1 MEGKW
6 YVPLLTL
13 FILFISSQAQ
23 GIFREEV
30 IHSGSYYYGTGTA
43 INPKEAKAIALE
55 ELISQ
60 ISTYVV
66 SNYQSKISEANKNL
80 SEKVTSVLKTYSMAK
95 LKDLHS
101 NIEELPDGRFKAFCY
116 IKKSKVNQIF
126 NLRRKLIQAIARR
139 SQHHEEQGNLPAA
152 LKLNYYALILM
163 NSLPDEL
170 VQVDS
175 VNYTLKIPEAINRI
189 LQGVRFKLVRNALA
203 NHVRTI
209 TLKITYHN
217 HPVSTLDFSFWDGQH
232 LIEARAMDGMATVKL
247 FGSASEIQSLK
258 IKIKYDYYDERK
270 EYAVI
275 NDLWNLVKKPLFKN
289 NSRIIDLTAHPSNP
303 AGPLNKGIVLHA
315 DIMDFLSGNTL
326 KVAHQVPN
334 TIVKKIHS
342 ETNRLISLLKSNRL
356 EEIDKFFG
364 DNSTLRNKYLNY
376 VRFNDPEVQPDTC
389 TIYVIPD
396 KDGYELRRIP
406 ILQKYPTIHKFVTQY
421 LVLDFSPTG
430 ALQDLNV
437 SINQNLYR
445 HFMKVGKRDND
456 WPNRQEIIKFIEHYR
471 TDYLTRDI
479 PDLNMLFADDALIIV
494 GHRIQRRQLPDDF
507 HYTRI
512 NASQPEYELL
522 RLTKKQYLWRLK
534 QVFDRQEDIF
544 LNFKSFDIVR
554 TNKPNYVYGVEMRQ
568 SYFSTTYADE
578 GYLFLLFDFYYN
590 NPTIYVRTWQP
601 NPKNAEELVRTSNFK
616 IHH

>member
-1 MEGKW
+1 MIGKW
-6 YVPLLTL
+6 YIPALMLLSL
-13 FILFISSQAQ
+13 SVFLGAQEVSQE
-23 GIFREEV
+23 GIM
-30 IHSGSYYYGTGTA
+30 HSGAYYYGSGTA

-55 ELISQ
+55 ELVSQ

-66 SNYQSKISEANKNL
+66 SDYQSKINEADKDL
-80 SEKVTSVLKTYSMAK
+80 TEKVTSVLKTYSMAK
-95 LKDLHS
+95 LKDLQS
-101 NIEELPDGRFKAFCY
+101 IIDELPDGRFKAFCY

-139 SQHHEEQGNLPAA
+139 SRHYEERGNLSAA

-163 NSLPDEL
+163 NSLPDEV

-175 VNYTLKIPEAINRI
+175 INYTLAIPEAINRI
-189 LQGVRFKLVRNALA
+189 LQGIRFKLVRNDL
-203 NHVRTI
+203 NNQVRTI
-209 TLKITYHN
+209 TLKITYHD
-217 HPVSTLDFSFWDGQH
+217 HPVSTLDFSFWDGKN

-247 FGSASEIQSLK
+247 FGSATRMQSLK

-275 NDLWNLVKKPLFKN
+275 NDLWDLVKKPLFKN
-289 NSRIIDLTAHPSNP
+289 NSRTIDLTTHSMHSSNRI
-303 AGPLNKGIVLHA
+303 AVLRSETKNFLSLNK
-315 DIMDFLSGNTL
+315 F
-326 KVAHQVPN
+326 KVAPQVPD
-334 TIVKKIHS
+334 TIVEKICA
-342 ETNRLISLLKSNRL
+342 ETNRLISLLKSTQL
-356 EEIDKFFG
+356 TEKDELFKDKPI
-364 DNSTLRNKYLNY
+364 LQKKYSDY
-376 VRFNDPEVQPDTC
+376 VRFNKPEPLPDTS
-389 TIYVIPD
+389 TIYISPI

-406 ILQKYPTIHKFVTQY
+406 VLQKYPSIHKFVTQY

-437 SINQNLYR
+437 SINQDLYN
-445 HFMKVGKRDND
+445 HFMQVGQQGND
-456 WPNRQEIIKFIEHYR
+456 WPNRQEIIKFIERYR
-471 TDYLTRDI
+471 TDYLTRNI
-479 PDLNMLFADDALIIV
+479 PDLDMMFADDALIIV
-494 GHRIQRRQLPDDF
+494 GHRIRRRQLPDDF

-512 NASQPEYELL
+512 NANQPEYELL
-522 RLTKKQYLWRLK
+522 RLTKKQYLSRLK

-544 LNFKSFDIVR
+544 LNFESFDIVR

-590 NPTIYVRTWQP
+590 NPTIYVRAWQP
-601 NPKNAEELVRTSNFK
+601 NPKSAAELVRTSNFK

>member
-1 MEGKW
+1 MIGKW
-6 YVPLLTL
+6 YIPVLMLLGL
-13 FILFISSQAQ
+13 SVFLGAQEVSQE
-23 GIFREEV
+23 GIM
-30 IHSGSYYYGTGTA
+30 HSGAYYYGSGTA

-55 ELISQ
+55 ELVGQ

-66 SNYQSKISEANKNL
+66 SDYQSKINEADKDL
-80 SEKVTSVLKTYSMAK
+80 TEKVTSVLKTYSMAK
-95 LKDLHS
+95 LKDLQS
-101 NIEELPDGRFKAFCY
+101 TIDELPDGRFKAFCY

-139 SQHHEEQGNLPAA
+139 SRHYEERGNLSAA

-163 NSLPDEL
+163 NSLPDEV

-175 VNYTLKIPEAINRI
+175 INYTLTIPEAINRI
-189 LQGVRFKLVRNALA
+189 LQGIRFKLVRNTSA
-203 NHVRTI
+203 NQVRTI
-209 TLKITYHN
+209 TLKITYHD
-217 HPVSTLDFSFWDGQH
+217 HPVSTLDFSFWDGKN

-247 FGSASEIQSLK
+247 FGSATRMQSLK

-275 NDLWNLVKKPLFKN
+275 NDLWDLVKKPLFKN
-289 NSRIIDLTAHPSNP
+289 NSRTIDLTTHSMQSSNRI
-303 AGPLNKGIVLHA
+303 AVLHA
-315 DIMDFLSGNTL
+315 ETKNFLSLNKF
-326 KVAHQVPN
+326 KVAPQVPD
-334 TIVKKIHS
+334 TIVEKIRA
-342 ETNRLISLLKSNRL
+342 ETNRLISLLKSTQL
-356 EEIDKFFG
+356 TEKDELFKDKP
-364 DNSTLRNKYLNY
+364 TLRKKYSDY
-376 VRFNDPEVQPDTC
+376 VRFNKPEPLPDTS
-389 TIYVIPD
+389 TIYISPI

-406 ILQKYPTIHKFVTQY
+406 VLQKYPSIHKFVTQY

-437 SINQNLYR
+437 SINQDLYN
-445 HFMKVGKRDND
+445 HFMQVGQQGND
-456 WPNRQEIIKFIEHYR
+456 WPNRQEIIKFIERYR
-471 TDYLTRDI
+471 TDYLTRNI
-479 PDLNMLFADDALIIV
+479 PDLDMMFADDALIIV

-522 RLTKKQYLWRLK
+522 RLTKKQYLSRLK

-544 LNFKSFDIVR
+544 LNFESFDIVR

-590 NPTIYVRTWQP
+590 NPTIYVRAWQP
-601 NPKNAEELVRTSNFK
+601 HPKSAAELVRTSNFK